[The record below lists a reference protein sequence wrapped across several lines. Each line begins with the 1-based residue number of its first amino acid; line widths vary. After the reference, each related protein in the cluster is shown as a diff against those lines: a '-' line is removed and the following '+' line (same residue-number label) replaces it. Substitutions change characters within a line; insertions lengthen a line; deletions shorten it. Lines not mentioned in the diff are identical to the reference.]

1 MIYSVYVE
9 TSVISYLT
17 GRPSR
22 DLVVAAH
29 QAITRQW
36 WEERSGVFELFVSD
50 ITMEEAG
57 QGAPD
62 AASARLAVM
71 GALPVLST
79 DEAAASVARRL
90 VSAGLVPRTAV
101 ADALHIGVAT
111 THGMDY
117 LLTWNCKHL
126 ANALMRNRVVAF
138 IESEGYA
145 CPVICT
151 PEELQETQP

>member
-1 MIYSVYVE
+1 MKYQVYVE

-29 QAITRQW
+29 QTITRQW
-36 WEERSGVFELFVSD
+36 WEERSDVFELFISD
-50 ITMEEAG
+50 ITLEEAG
-57 QGAPD
+57 QGAPE

-71 GALPVLST
+71 GAFPVLST
-79 DEAAASVARRL
+79 DEAAASIARRL
-90 VSAGLVPRTAV
+90 VSAGLVPQAAV
-101 ADALHIGVAT
+101 ADALHIGTAT

-117 LLTWNCKHL
+117 LLTWNCRHL
-126 ANALMRNRVVAF
+126 ANALMRNRIVAF
-138 IESEGYA
+138 IEGEGLA